1 VKILDRYLLRSFA
14 IPLVA
19 SLAAFL
25 AVAIIVDLF
34 ERLDTFLDNR
44 VAAPVILEYYAA
56 KLQFL
61 AALTLPVSCLIAVL
75 FALGG
80 MARRNELVA
89 MAASGIGLHRILAPI
104 LAAGFAVSLA
114 AMALTMEVVPRANE
128 VATDILDHEI
138 RGRPRMTGDQRVD
151 LNYLGAGGRYYLMRV
166 FDGSKNTMRD
176 VVVQQFARGTLVRRI
191 DARTATWNDD
201 GTWIFR
207 DGFLRTFHEDGRVDA
222 EPFDERAFPELR
234 ETPRDFLRPIK
245 EPNEM
250 TLGELVEQTKRA
262 HLSGGDVTRLLVET
276 HRRIAFPFASFVVI
290 LLGAPLTGA
299 IRRGGHAVGF
309 AAALFVGFLYYVL
322 LEVGGTFGLSGQ
334 LPASVAAWLP
344 NVVFL
349 GLGILGLVKTRK

>member
-1 VKILDRYLLRSFA
+1 MKTLDRYLLRSFA

-19 SLAAFL
+19 SLGAFL
-25 AVAIIVDLF
+25 AVAIIVDMF

-44 VAAPVILEYYAA
+44 VAASMIAKYYAA

-61 AALTLPVSCLIAVL
+61 AALTLPISCLIAVL
-75 FALGG
+75 FSLGG

-89 MAASGIGLHRILAPI
+89 MTASGIGLTRILRPI

-114 AMALTMEVVPRANE
+114 AMSLTMEIVPRANE

-138 RGRPRMTGDQRVD
+138 RGRPRVTGDQRVD
-151 LNYLGAGGRYYLMRV
+151 LNYMGAGGRYYLMRL
-166 FDGSKNTMRD
+166 FDGSKNTMKD
-176 VVVQQFARGTLVRRI
+176 VVVQQFAGGTLLRRI
-191 DARTATWNDD
+191 DANSATWEK
-201 GTWIFR
+201 GAWTFR

-222 EPFDERAFPELR
+222 EPFDERAFPEIR
-234 ETPRDFLRPIK
+234 EAPRDFLRPIK

-250 TLGELVEQTKRA
+250 TIGELVEHTKRA
-262 HLSGGDVTRLLVET
+262 RLSGGDVTRLLVEM
-276 HRRIAFPFASFVVI
+276 HRRIAFPFASFVVV

-334 LPASVAAWLP
+334 LPAPVAAWLP
-344 NVVFL
+344 NLVFSGL
-349 GLGILGLVKTRK
+349 GLYGLAKTRK